1 MLRSL
6 ARLLALLGAFALT
19 VSAPLV
25 SAQDWVEQSNA
36 NTQLI
41 ILMDAEFSPEG
52 ASINGLS
59 QFDGLTSDL
68 GPNLSERRIA
78 AAEELHAR
86 YSAML
91 ADESDPLVAQ
101 DLQILIS
108 NLEMTIE
115 GIRLQ
120 EQYAL
125 AWTNLPEMI
134 FQVTSAMLS
143 ERTTPERH
151 ASVADLLNRY
161 TGLHPDTV
169 SAFEQVKA
177 MWEESQGEG
186 KIGPYRAD
194 VERALA
200 NFPIYAAGIRELVA
214 EYEVAGAD
222 AALDALDAQIADYD
236 TWARATV
243 LPAARDD
250 FILPPELYAYSLR
263 RVGVDID
270 PHTLMERARV
280 EFFETRA
287 AMDILAPLVAEKFD
301 FEETGYREVI
311 AALKQEQIPESELE
325 GTYAGVLGELEGAIA
340 DNRVVTLPSYPV
352 RMRIASA
359 AESAAQPAPHMQ
371 PPPLIGNTG
380 QQGEFVLTTS
390 IAAGEDAT
398 SYDDFSF
405 DAATWTLSAHE
416 GRPGHEL
423 QFASM
428 VDRGVSY
435 ARALYAFNS
444 VNVEGWALYAEAEM
458 VPYEPVEGQLI
469 AMQHRLLRAARA
481 FLDPMLNLGM
491 ITTDEAARIL
501 REDVMLSEAMVEQE
515 INRYTF
521 NNPGQATSY
530 FYGYTRLLSLR
541 VATET
546 ALGEDFDRMAFNDF
560 ILGQGLLSPDLMA
573 QAVESEFIPS
583 AQQAGETR

>member
-1 MLRSL
+1 ML
-6 ARLLALLGAFALT
+6 ARVLALLGAFSVTLA
-19 VSAPLV
+19 APVV
-25 SAQDWVEQSNA
+25 SAQEWVEQSNE
-36 NTQLI
+36 NTLL
-41 ILMDAEFSPEG
+41 LMQMEAEFSPES
-52 ASINGLS
+52 ASLNGLP

-68 GPNLSERRIA
+68 GPDLIERRIA
-78 AAEELHAR
+78 ASEQLLDEFR
-86 YSAML
+86 EKL
-91 ADESDPLVAQ
+91 ASEADPLVGQ
-101 DLQILIS
+101 DLQILIDK
-108 NLEMTIE
+108 LEMDIE
-115 GIRLQ
+115 GARL
-120 EQYAL
+120 EQQYSL
-125 AWTNLPEMI
+125 NWINLPEII
-134 FQVTSAMLS
+134 FQVTAGMLS
-143 ERTTPERH
+143 EQTPAERR
-151 ASVADLLNRY
+151 ASVAELLNRY
-161 TGLHPDTV
+161 TGLHPETD
-169 SAFEQVKA
+169 SAFDQVKA

-186 KIGPYRAD
+186 RIGPYRAD

-200 NFPIYAAGIRELVA
+200 NFPTYGAGIRQLV
-214 EYEVAGAD
+214 EQSEIEGAD
-222 AALDALDAQIADYD
+222 EALDALDVQIADYGD
-236 TWARATV
+236 WATTNV
-243 LPAARDD
+243 LPATRDD
-250 FILPPELYAYSLR
+250 FRLPPELYAYSLR
-263 RVGVDID
+263 NVGVDIE
-270 PHTLMERARV
+270 PETLIERARV

-287 AMDILAPLVAEKFD
+287 AMDILAPLVAEKFG
-301 FEETGYREVI
+301 FEADGYRAVI
-311 AALKQEQIPESELE
+311 TALKQDQMPESELE
-325 GTYAGVLGELEGAIA
+325 DTYAGVLRQLEAQIA
-340 DNRVVTLPSYPV
+340 ENRVVTLPSYPV

-371 PPPLIGNTG
+371 PPPLVGNTG

-390 IAAGEDAT
+390 IASGEEGQ

-428 VDRGVSY
+428 VDRGVSF

-491 ITTDEAARIL
+491 ISTDDAARIL
-501 REDVMLSEAMVEQE
+501 REDVMLSDAMVEQE

-546 ALGEDFDRMAFNDF
+546 ALGDRFDRMAFNDF

-573 QAVESEFIPS
+573 QAVEDEFIPS
-583 AQQAGETR
+583 MEAGE